1 MTVEKTRAFIL
12 KVNPFRE
19 TSCILY
25 LYSEHHGLVH
35 GVAKG
40 IRRDKSGI
48 PCPERG
54 FLAELLLYSRPH
66 RDLHTLAGISILDY
80 FPGVRTDLHKSAV
93 RDLAFEVIIKT
104 MSTDSPHPDIFSYL
118 LQFLARLETLPPHR
132 CFPAMAWRFLYD
144 FSALMGFGPNIDTCV
159 RCGRPFAGSA
169 GAYLLLES
177 GTLECDECAQR
188 KNNGGAFLPAAVLA
202 SLSGAALRDCPQ
214 GSRRVS
220 VADARRII
228 RLFARFASTISRSI
242 PISNRSTSSTA
253 CLRCR
258 WQRVRGGGR
267 LRTIAM
273 PERHAHDHHP
283 GHS

>member
-1 MTVEKTRAFIL
+1 MTVEKTKAFIL

-25 LYSEHHGLVH
+25 LYSEQHGLVH

-40 IRRDKSGI
+40 IRRNKSGT

-93 RDLAFEVIIKT
+93 RDLAFEVIMKT
-104 MSTDSPHPDIFSYL
+104 MSTDSPHPDIFWYL
-118 LQFLARLETLPPHR
+118 LQFLANLETLPAHR

-188 KNNGGAFLPAAVLA
+188 KNNSGAFLPAAVLA
-202 SLSGAALRDCPQ
+202 SLGGAALHTCPQ
-214 GSRRVS
+214 EPRGISDV
-220 VADARRII
+220 DARRII
-228 RLFARFASTISRSI
+228 RLFARFCQYHFQNYSDFKSLDFLDSLLAVTMATG
-242 PISNRSTSSTA
+242 P
-253 CLRCR
+253 CH
-258 WQRVRGGGR
+258 
-267 LRTIAM
+267 
-273 PERHAHDHHP
+273 RHAGATRP
-283 GHS
+283 